1 MAVLERTKPGDQTPV
16 SPIDE
21 DTPSGGEK
29 VYVAPPLLLMWWR
42 FRKHKM
48 AMISGVVLII
58 FYLIGAFCEF
68 ISPYEPDNAL
78 IQFKQSP
85 PTEIHIRDAAGNFQ
99 WPFVYQHKRA
109 MDPQTLQITFAE
121 DTSTKYPIQLFAK
134 GNDYKLWGLW
144 PSNIHLFGLSADAQ
158 DKQGLFLLG
167 TDRLGRDMLS
177 RIFFGAR
184 LSLSLGL
191 VGVFLSLILGVVLG
205 GVSGYFGGRI
215 DTVIQRVIEF
225 IRTIPTIPLWMT
237 LSAALPNNWTVIQ
250 VYFGITVIL
259 ALVGWTWM
267 ARVVRGRFL
276 AMREEDF
283 VLAAR
288 LNGSSEMRIILRHM
302 VPSFLSYIIAQLTLN
317 IPGMIIGETA
327 LSFIGLGLRPPA
339 ISWGV
344 LLQEAMNVRSM
355 ALSPWVLTPGLA
367 VVLSVFA
374 FNFLGDGLRDAADP
388 YAR

>member
-1 MAVLERTKPGDQTPV
+1 MAVSDQV
-16 SPIDE
+16 KQMDDSPAVEEEIAG
-21 DTPSGGEK
+21 GGEK
-29 VYVAPPLLLMWWR
+29 VYVAPPWKLMWWR

-48 AMISGVVLII
+48 ALISAVVLII
-58 FYLIGAFCEF
+58 FYLIAALCEF
-68 ISPYEPDNAL
+68 AAPYDPDQAL
-78 IQFKQSP
+78 IQFKQAP
-85 PTEIHIRDAAGNFQ
+85 PTEIHIRDAQGQFH
-99 WPFVYQHKRA
+99 WPFVYQHTRA
-109 MDPQTLQITFAE
+109 MDPQSLQITYVE
-121 DTSTKYPIQLFAK
+121 DTTIQYPIQLFAQ
-134 GNDYKLWGLW
+134 GPEYKLWGLW
-144 PSNIHLFGLSADAQ
+144 PSNIHLYGVPAGKDQ
-158 DKQGLFLLG
+158 QGIFLLG
-167 TDRLGRDMLS
+167 TDRLGRDVVS
-177 RIFFGAR
+177 RLFYGAR

-205 GVSGYFGGRI
+205 GISGYYGGKI
-215 DTVIQRVIEF
+215 DVIIQRVIEF
-225 IRTIPTIPLWMT
+225 VRTIPTIPLWMT
-237 LSAALPNNWTVIQ
+237 LSAALPNSWSVIQ

-302 VPSFLSYIIAQLTLN
+302 VPSFLSYIIASLTLN

-327 LSFIGLGLRPPA
+327 LSFIGLGLRAPA

-344 LLQEAMNVRSM
+344 LLQEAMNVRSL

-367 VVLSVFA
+367 VVIAVFA
-374 FNFLGDGLRDAADP
+374 LNFLGDGLRDAADP

>member
-1 MAVLERTKPGDQTPV
+1 MAVLDKTKYDEQTPDL
-16 SPIDE
+16 SIDDE
-21 DTPSGGEK
+21 IPSGGEK
-29 VYVAPPLLLMWWR
+29 IYVAPPLLLMWWR

-48 AMISGVVLII
+48 AMISAVVLII
-58 FYLIGAFCEF
+58 FYLIAAFCEF
-68 ISPYEPDNAL
+68 AAPYDPDNAL

-99 WPFVYQHKRA
+99 LPFVYQHKRA
-109 MDPQTLQITFAE
+109 MDPTTLAITFTE
-121 DTSTKYPIQLFAK
+121 DKSIKYPIQFFAK
-134 GNDYKLWGLW
+134 GNEYKLWGLW
-144 PSNIHLFGLSADAQ
+144 KSDIHLFGLSADAQ

-191 VGVFLSLILGVVLG
+191 AGVLLSFFLGVILG

-215 DTVIQRVIEF
+215 DMVIQRVIEF

-237 LSAALPNNWTVIQ
+237 LSAALPNDWSVIQ
-250 VYFGITVIL
+250 IYFGITIIL

-302 VPSFLSYIIAQLTLN
+302 VPSFMSYIIASLTLN
-317 IPGMIIGETA
+317 IPAMIIAETS
-327 LSFIGLGLRPPA
+327 LSFIGLGLRAPA

-355 ALSPWVLTPGLA
+355 ALSPWVLAPGLA
-367 VVLSVFA
+367 VVISVFA
-374 FNFLGDGLRDAADP
+374 LNFLGDGLRDAADP
-388 YAR
+388 YSR